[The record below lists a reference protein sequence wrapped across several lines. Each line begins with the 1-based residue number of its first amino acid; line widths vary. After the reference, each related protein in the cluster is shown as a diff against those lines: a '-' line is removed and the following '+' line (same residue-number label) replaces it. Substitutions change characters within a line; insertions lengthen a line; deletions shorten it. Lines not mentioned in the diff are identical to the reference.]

1 MRSLSIAT
9 TGMLAQQT
17 NVEIISN
24 NLANLSTTGF
34 KRQRAEFADLVYQDL
49 RRKGVES
56 SANGNI
62 LPAGMQMGLGVRS
75 ASIYRITEQ
84 GNLTNTNNT
93 FDLAIQGRGYFQITL
108 PDGETAYTR
117 AGAFL
122 TDENGQV
129 VTQEGYEVQPGIT
142 IPANAEDVTVNAE
155 GQVLVSIP
163 GQVDATNVGQIQV
176 ANFFNEAG
184 LQGIGDNLY
193 LETAASGTPNTGNP
207 NEDNFGSVLQGYLE
221 VSNVNAV
228 QEITNLI
235 TAQRAYELNSKVVT
249 TSDEL
254 LQVTS
259 NMK

>member
-1 MRSLSIAT
+1 MRSLSIAA
-9 TGMLAQQT
+9 TGMMAQQT
-17 NVEIISN
+17 NVEVISN

-34 KRQRAEFADLVYQDL
+34 KRQRAEFADLVYQDV
-49 RRKGVES
+49 RRKGVQS
-56 SANGNI
+56 SDAGNI
-62 LPAGMQMGLGVRS
+62 LPAGMEMGLGVRS
-75 ASIYRITEQ
+75 ASVYRITEQ

-93 FDLAIQGRGYFQITL
+93 FDLAIQGRGFLQIEM
-108 PDGETAYTR
+108 PDGTTGYSR

-122 TDENGQV
+122 TNENGQI
-129 VTQEGYEVQPGIT
+129 VTQEGYTVLPGIT
-142 IPANAEDVTVNAE
+142 IPSNAEEVTINASGE
-155 GQVLVSIP
+155 VLVSIP
-163 GQVDATNVGQIQV
+163 GQTDATNVGQFQL

-184 LQGIGDNLY
+184 LEAVGDNLF
-193 LETAASGTPNTGNP
+193 LETGASGSPNTGIP
-207 NEDNFGSVLQGYLE
+207 GTSNFGSILQGYLE

-235 TAQRAYELNSKVVT
+235 TAQRAYELNSKVIT